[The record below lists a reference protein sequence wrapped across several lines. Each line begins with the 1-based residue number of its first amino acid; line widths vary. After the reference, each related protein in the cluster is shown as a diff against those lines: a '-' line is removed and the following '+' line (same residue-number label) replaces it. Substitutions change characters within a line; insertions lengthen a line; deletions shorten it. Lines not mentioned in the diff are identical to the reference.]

1 MMMKI
6 SVVTV
11 CYNAVKS
18 IEETMLSVL
27 NQTYDNIEYIII
39 DGGSTDGTVD
49 IIKKYSDRLAYWVSE
64 PDKGIYDAMNKGI
77 IAATGDYINFMNA
90 GDSFYSNKTLAD
102 IEQHLDNSTVVIY
115 GDCYMKFGDIGF
127 IRKPL
132 KLKYLKT
139 KPPFCHQS
147 TFIKLKY
154 QSQNLYDANLK
165 IASDYKFFYD
175 AYYRD
180 SVTFRYIPHIIAC
193 FDSRSGVSTN
203 EYKRSLQ
210 EKFTIWGIED
220 SFIKKFPHYIKL
232 MRTHI
237 SHFIK
242 HHISPIYVVKIK
254 QFLDSTRR
262 HI

>member
-1 MMMKI
+1 MMLKI

-27 NQTYDNIEYIII
+27 NQTYPNIEYIII

-49 IIKKYSDRLAYWVSE
+49 IIKKYADRLAYWISE

-77 IAATGDYINFMNA
+77 TAATGDYINFMNA
-90 GDSFYSNKTLAD
+90 GDSFYSNNTLA
-102 IEQHLDNSTVVIY
+102 IAKQILDNNAVIAY
-115 GDCYMKFGDIGF
+115 GDCYMKFGDTGF
-127 IRKPL
+127 IRRPL

-139 KPPFCHQS
+139 KPTFCHQS

-154 QSQNLYDANLK
+154 QSQNLYNSNLK

-175 AYYRD
+175 AYYKD
-180 SVTFRYIPHIIAC
+180 SVTFQYIPYTVAC

-203 EYKRSLQ
+203 EFKRSLQ
-210 EKFTIWGIED
+210 EKFLIWGIEG
-220 SFIKKFPHYIKL
+220 SFIKKVPHYVKL
-232 MRTHI
+232 MRTYI
-237 SHFIK
+237 SHLIK
-242 HHISPIYVVKIK
+242 CHIPSACVVKIK
-254 QFLDSTRR
+254 KLLDSTRK